1 MYPYFK
7 VWGWCIELFQ
17 LKPVVEKIARTYVS
31 YSWFQPNYHP
41 PQLVV
46 AHDDD
51 FVDGDGDSG
60 GVVGSLFQHIPK
72 GAKRATGNEI
82 VDDGALGALDG
93 VNLLDWIALN
103 VDLEASKIVTK
114 ICDDV
119 VD

>member
-1 MYPYFK
+1 M
-7 VWGWCIELFQ
+7 
-17 LKPVVEKIARTYVS
+17 
-31 YSWFQPNYHP
+31 
-41 PQLVV
+41 V

-93 VNLLDWIALN
+93 VNLLD
-103 VDLEASKIVTK
+103 
-114 ICDDV
+114 
-119 VD
+119 